1 MIIFCEECGARNELD
16 DADPAA
22 LSPFFRCRFCS
33 ETLTLTVSGILQSE
47 LKLNFRDQ
55 SVIVNKIHSSV
66 SLGRKPQNTFVY
78 DDEIVSRTHAVII
91 YLHDNFLLIDHSR
104 NGTFIQVDGENEIL
118 VKQDKYPL
126 KGHGIISPSRIN
138 GADPSM
144 IIRYEVLQKSDP
156 KLQITDG
163 LKS

>member
-1 MIIFCEECGARNELD
+1 MIIFCEECGARNEVD
-16 DADPAA
+16 DTDPAA

-47 LKLNFRDQ
+47 LRLNFRDQ
-55 SVIVNKIHSSV
+55 SVMVNKIHSSV

-91 YLHDNFLLIDHSR
+91 YLHDNFMLIDHSR

-126 KGHGIISPSRIN
+126 KGRGIISPSRID

-144 IIRYEVLQKSDP
+144 IIRYDVLQKSDP
-156 KLQITDG
+156 KLQVTDG